1 MVTTSGLA
9 DTVRIGEG
17 DLPGLL
23 YGAVISASVLATA
36 SAHSEQYEYV
46 ALAAFAVVTVYWLAH
61 VYVGLH
67 GRRGDDADASIWHR
81 VATSARHEASVLKG
95 GIPAVLVYLVG
106 TLLGLSAGPAAAVAV
121 YFSVGLL
128 VCLGYVAAHLAGR
141 TGAAALVDASIAGLF
156 GVAVV
161 VLKALLH

>member
-1 MVTTSGLA
+1 MVTTNALA
-9 DTVRIGEG
+9 GAVHIGEG

-67 GRRGDDADASIWHR
+67 GRRGETPTRASGTGSPPAP
-81 VATSARHEASVLKG
+81 ATRPACSRAGSRPSWSTSSARCSG
-95 GIPAVLVYLVG
+95 
-106 TLLGLSAGPAAAVAV
+106 
-121 YFSVGLL
+121 
-128 VCLGYVAAHLAGR
+128 
-141 TGAAALVDASIAGLF
+141 
-156 GVAVV
+156 
-161 VLKALLH
+161 

>member
-1 MVTTSGLA
+1 MVTTNALA
-9 DTVRIGEG
+9 GAVHIGEG

-67 GRRGDDADASIWHR
+67 GRRGDADASIWHR
-81 VATSARHEASVLKG
+81 VATGARHEASVLKG
-95 GIPAVLVYLVG
+95 GIPAVLVYLV
-106 TLLGLSAGPAAAVAV
+106 PN
-121 YFSVGLL
+121 
-128 VCLGYVAAHLAGR
+128 
-141 TGAAALVDASIAGLF
+141 
-156 GVAVV
+156 
-161 VLKALLH
+161 K